1 VLLRADGTVELVT
14 GAGPDLMLGV
24 DAAAARTESVTPL
37 GPGDTVLLYTDG
49 LVERRGS
56 SFDDGL
62 AALAGRLARLAGRP
76 LAQLCDE
83 LLDLTLC
90 GTPQDD
96 VAVAAVT
103 LLPGG

>member
-1 VLLRADGTVELVT
+1 VELVT

-62 AALAGRLARLAGRP
+62 AALAGRLGRLAGRP

-83 LLDLTLC
+83 LLELTLR